1 MLESLHSLTGAV
13 IAYKIGN
20 PALSL
25 PLAFISHFVIDLFPH
40 WNPGI
45 NHEKKKLGYLSP
57 RTTNI
62 IFLDCLLGLFFS
74 LYLSLKVLPNT
85 SQALLILAGSFLA
98 ILPDLAEAPFFFSN
112 SQSPFLKK
120 LVKFQ
125 SRYQW
130 SVPLWPGIIFQVV
143 YGFLLFYLLAR

>member
-25 PLAFISHFVIDLFPH
+25 PLAFLSHFAIDLLPH

-45 NHEKKKLGYLSP
+45 SREKKRLGYLSP
-57 RTTNI
+57 RTTSI
-62 IFLDCLLGLFFS
+62 IFLDCLLGLFFG
-74 LYLSLKVLPNT
+74 LFLTLKVLPNI
-85 SQALLILAGSFLA
+85 SHALLILAGSFLA
-98 ILPDLAEAPFFFSN
+98 ILPDLAEAPFFFLN
-112 SQSPFLKK
+112 SKSPFLKK
-120 LVKFQ
+120 LIKFQ

-130 SVPLWPGIIFQVV
+130 NVSLWPGIIFQVV
-143 YGFLLFYLLAR
+143 YASLLFWLLAR

>member
-57 RTTNI
+57 QTTSL

-74 LYLSLKVLPNT
+74 LYLSLKVLPNI
-85 SQALLILAGSFLA
+85 SHALFILAGSFLA
-98 ILPDLAEAPFFFSN
+98 ILPDLAEAPFFFLN
-112 SQSPFLKK
+112 SQTPFLKK
-120 LVKFQ
+120 LIKFQ

-130 SVPLWPGIIFQVV
+130 SVPLWPGIILQVV
-143 YGFLLFYLLAR
+143 YGFLLFCLLAR